1 MKNAMEVSFS
11 RLYQQEKVIYLAMSK
26 ENKIQVLTFM
36 YSIAAIHLYKRLIE
50 QKEFIISRQFLKSA
64 TSVGANIEEAIAAQ
78 SRRDFISK
86 MMIARKE
93 ARESKYWLR
102 LMMEGS
108 LVEIDCIDE
117 MNQVDHIINM
127 LTKIIKS
134 SLVNS

>member
-1 MKNAMEVSFS
+1 ME
-11 RLYQQEKVIYLAMSK
+11 MSK

-102 LMMEGS
+102 LMMEGC